1 MQPQF
6 VYLIHDLQQLGM
18 QDVDAPLTREWMSHA
33 LEGLEVAPAGD
44 REGRVRLRLVTTGRD
59 VVVRGT
65 VSAPVTTTCGRCLRS
80 MPLDIEADLSL
91 LLMPE
96 KVAAPPKTPRGPKR
110 GKNESVT
117 AHQPSSKTGKGRW
130 HRDDG
135 DEVYEFSPDE
145 ADADTYAGDEVVLDG
160 FIREAIVLEIPI
172 FPLCSEQ
179 CPGIG
184 PVPAAP
190 GDADLAD
197 PPIDPRLAPLLALKK
212 ES

>member
-33 LEGLEVAPAGD
+33 LEGLEIAPADD
-44 REGRVRLRLVTTGRD
+44 REGRVRMRLVTTGRD

-65 VSAPVTTTCGRCLRS
+65 VSAPVTAACGRCLRR
-80 MPLDIEADLSL
+80 MPIDIEADLSL

-96 KVAAPPKTPRGPKR
+96 KAAAAPRTPRGPKR
-110 GKNESVT
+110 AKAEPT
-117 AHQPSSKTGKGRW
+117 PTRQPNSKHRKGRW

-135 DEVYEFSPDE
+135 DEVYEFSPEE
-145 ADADTYAGDEVVLDG
+145 ADADTYVGDEVVLDG

-197 PPIDPRLAPLLALKK
+197 PPIDPRLTPILALKK